1 MGSRGSQSDFAE
13 SPGLSLPDLLVRNTR
28 YTPRNLLSH
37 RGSCV
42 FLGKDRVG
50 ALYATQSIALA
61 QDLSMQMKKGIKQGK
76 EEFQSP
82 ELLRS
87 YTLALSAAFS
97 IQS

>member
-1 MGSRGSQSDFAE
+1 MGSRGSKGDFAKP
-13 SPGLSLPDLLVRNTR
+13 PGLPLPDLLVRNTR
-28 YTPRNLLSH
+28 YILCNKLSH

-61 QDLSMQMKKGIKQGK
+61 NDLRMQMKKGIKQGK

-97 IQS
+97 IQT